1 MEFEILLRKTV
12 EDKDL
17 RIKIDELLK
26 RKRSGEELDYAPRIP
41 VISQFIETELNRL
54 AQNKPDKTERIE

>member
-12 EDKDL
+12 DDKEL
-17 RIKIDELLK
+17 RIKTDELLK
-26 RKRSGEELDYAPRIP
+26 RKRSGEELDNAPRIP
-41 VISQFIETELNRL
+41 LISEFIETELNRL